1 MMGDKRRSRGSG
13 GSGSGSDRG
22 AMSLSLAIV
31 FPVVLLLLLL
41 VVQASLWWYARQVA
55 LTAARE
61 GAEAGRTRSAAG
73 AATKGAP
80 DDAADQA
87 AKDAAARAQAED
99 FLRRQGSGT
108 YEVSTDGST
117 AQRVRVTV
125 RLTPTLLIP
134 GLSAPH
140 ITQFA
145 EAPRERFVPPGAAP
159 GAAP

>member
-1 MMGDKRRSRGSG
+1 MTGDFRRSRRSG
-13 GSGSGSDRG
+13 GSVGRSGGDRG

-61 GAEAGRTRSAAG
+61 GVEAGRTQGAAD
-73 AATKGAP
+73 AATKGTP
-80 DDAADQA
+80 DGAADQA

-99 FLRRQGSGT
+99 FLHRQGSGS

-134 GLSAPH
+134 GLSAPR
-140 ITQFA
+140 ISQFA
-145 EAPRERFVPPGAAP
+145 EAPRERFVPPAAAP
-159 GAAP
+159 

>member
-1 MMGDKRRSRGSG
+1 
-13 GSGSGSDRG
+13 
-22 AMSLSLAIV
+22 MSLSLAIV

-61 GAEAGRTRSAAG
+61 GAEAGRTQHAVG
-73 AATKGAP
+73 
-80 DDAADQA
+80 DAAKGGASKNDPAKDQA
-87 AKDAAARAQAED
+87 ARDAAARERAEE
-99 FLRRQGSGT
+99 FLHRQGSGS
-108 YEVSTDGST
+108 YQVSTDGST

-125 RLTPTLLIP
+125 QLTPTLLIP

-145 EAPRERFVPPGAAP
+145 EAPRERFVPPGGVP
-159 GAAP
+159 